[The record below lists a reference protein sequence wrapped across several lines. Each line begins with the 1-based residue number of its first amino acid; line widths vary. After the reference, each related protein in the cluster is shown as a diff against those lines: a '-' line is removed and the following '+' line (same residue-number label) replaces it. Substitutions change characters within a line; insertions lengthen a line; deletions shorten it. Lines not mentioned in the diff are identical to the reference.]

1 MSDQEALPRPARG
14 VRCRGS
20 GEHAGGRTATAEAQ
34 DPLHHGRRYWL
45 DAAEKNHQ
53 QQFVQAHNAP
63 RPSHSSSHNV
73 STLPAAEF
81 RRMPPIKLSDSQL
94 DAVMRGC
101 ARLQPDARG
110 AFLEAV
116 AEHLQDREI
125 GDGTVYLAIAK
136 AQKEFF
142 AR

>member
-1 MSDQEALPRPARG
+1 MTKRLCLGLLASFVAVAAASTPA
-14 VRCRGS
+14 
-20 GEHAGGRTATAEAQ
+20 
-34 DPLHHGRRYWL
+34 
-45 DAAEKNHQ
+45 AAQ
-53 QQFVQAHNAP
+53 QQQKPNILFIMGDDIGWMQPRKTTNSNLCKLHNAP
-63 RPSHSSSHNV
+63 RPSRSSSHNV
-73 STLPAAEF
+73 STLLAAEF

-101 ARLQPDARG
+101 APLQPDARG